1 MVVESSDRVRGWQTG
16 TCADSMQMMMSWWCH
31 VWQLAEHA
39 TSRDRHARYA
49 GVILI
54 LMFCSSHTDALL
66 GPVAITFEC
75 PDMQH
80 FALEACDR
88 MMKPRK
94 TLHFRTNS
102 LWQSFALD
110 PELDGWMFG
119 WILHITHYFSWK
131 LLNCMPENV
140 IGCTTPVLILL
151 TKFSP
156 ANLLFFDKN
165 KTIAK

>member
-1 MVVESSDRVRGWQTG
+1 MTDRHLCRQHADDDVLMMSRVAVSRARHVQRQARQICWCDSNSDVLLITYWRFIG
-16 TCADSMQMMMSWWCH
+16 TCCCH
-31 VWQLAEHA
+31 IWMPWHA
-39 TSRDRHARYA
+39 A
-49 GVILI
+49 
-54 LMFCSSHTDALL
+54 FC
-66 GPVAITFEC
+66 FRK
-75 PDMQH
+75 
-80 FALEACDR
+80 ACDR
-88 MMKPRK
+88 MKPRK